1 MGHTICVDDFGTGY
15 SSLSYMKRLPLNV
28 IKIDRSFIQSIPF
41 DQNDVEI
48 STAII
53 SLSHALGYEVVA
65 EGVETQEQLDF
76 LLKNNCNYAQGYFFS
91 PPIAIEHFPAVV
103 DEINGRRKGG
113 LGWTQRLRVLRG

>member
-1 MGHTICVDDFGTGY
+1 
-15 SSLSYMKRLPLNV
+15 MKRLPLNV

-76 LLKNNCNYAQGYFFS
+76 LLKNKCNFAQGYFFS
-91 PPIAIEHFPAVV
+91 PPVAIEQFPAVV

-113 LGWTQRLRVLRG
+113 LGWTQKLRVLRS